1 MTLMSSTPLLP
12 SNAELDAI
20 TNLLL
25 ERETPMTTAEL
36 ARWLIETRLESERQA
51 LQTRYQNIK
60 VYDPSQTYKIGDR
73 LTFSKMDY
81 ALATVVGLRPGHNA
95 EYGPFEVIS
104 VEFDEVLYN
113 GTRGMREF
121 AACLTQPHALSNA
134 PAPHAPQLSQFSAD
148 DVLKAHPGFLKE
160 LEAALS
166 NSKDLRRVAGYWF
179 PQELVMPVDIG
190 MLHLAEAVLDVSGDQ
205 PMTTEAIVEQIGGLG
220 SAPMSLQVF
229 SMNVAMSQDKR
240 FDEVGPLGQ
249 VLWYLHRQQPED
261 VRRPPV
267 WLQHRAID
275 FDPSLL
281 SPAMR
286 ELELE
291 LNDELSKLPPLED
304 DLEEASAYLIYPH
317 RRAGTL
323 PINRMIRTVVPTAR
337 TPRIYVEIVD
347 DVNHTRFPGWIVH
360 EHQYVYG
367 LLDYYT
373 QNRLSIGTRLYLR
386 KGEHA
391 GQLRLRYDAYKARRE
406 FIPVVQATRD
416 HLTLMQTQRAIGA
429 EYDMQLIVGI
439 DNLEA
444 TDELTRS
451 FQNKSLATILKAIIT
466 EAGKF
471 SPRGAVHAKTI
482 YSLANVFRRVPPGL
496 VFATLAA
503 NPDFQSIGD
512 VLWKLSE

>member
-1 MTLMSSTPLLP
+1 MPLMPSTPLLP
-12 SNAELDAI
+12 TSAELDAI

-60 VYDPSQTYKIGDR
+60 VYDPSQAYGIGDR

-81 ALATVVGLRPGHNA
+81 ALATVVDVRPGNNPD
-95 EYGPFEVIS
+95 YGAFEVIS
-104 VEFDEVLYN
+104 VEFDEALYN
-113 GTRGMREF
+113 GTRGVRDF
-121 AACLTQPHALSNA
+121 AARLAQPHALNGA
-134 PAPHAPQLSQFSAD
+134 LAHAPQLSQFSAD

-166 NSKDLRRVAGYWF
+166 TNKDLRRVAGYWF
-179 PQELVMPVDIG
+179 PQALVMPVDIG
-190 MLHLAEAVLDVSGDQ
+190 MLHLAEAVLDVNGNQ
-205 PMTTEAIVEQIGGLG
+205 PMTTQDIVEQIGGLG
-220 SAPMSLQVF
+220 NAPMSLQVF
-229 SMNVAMSQDKR
+229 SMNVALSQDKR

-249 VLWYLHRQQPED
+249 VLWYLHRLQPED
-261 VRRPPV
+261 VRRPPI

-291 LNDELSKLPPLED
+291 LNDELSKLPPLEE

-323 PINRMIRTVVPTAR
+323 PVNRAIRCIVPTAR
-337 TPRIYVEIVD
+337 TPRIYVEIID
-347 DVNHTRFPGWIVH
+347 DVNHVRFPGWIVH
-360 EHQYVYG
+360 EHQYIYG

-386 KGEHA
+386 RGDHP
-391 GQLRLRYDAYKARRE
+391 GQLHLRYDAYKARRE

-451 FQNKSLATILKAIIT
+451 FQNKSLATILKAIIA

-471 SPRGAVHAKTI
+471 SPQGAVHAKTI

-503 NPDFQSIGD
+503 NPDFQAIGD
-512 VLWKLSE
+512 VLWKLNE

>member
-1 MTLMSSTPLLP
+1 MPLMPSTPPLP
-12 SNAELDAI
+12 TSAEIDAI

-36 ARWLIETRLESERQA
+36 AHWLIETRLESERQA

-60 VYDPSQTYKIGDR
+60 VYDPAEAYNIGDR

-81 ALATVVGLRPGHNA
+81 ALATVSALRPGNNPD
-95 EYGPFEVIS
+95 YGDFEVIS
-104 VEFDEVLYN
+104 VEFDEPLYN
-113 GTRGMREF
+113 GARGVRDF
-121 AACLTQPHALSNA
+121 AARLAQPHALNGA
-134 PAPHAPQLSQFSAD
+134 PAQAPQLSQFSAE
-148 DVLKAHPGFLKE
+148 DVLKAHPHFIKE
-160 LEAALS
+160 LEATLS
-166 NSKDLRRVAGYWF
+166 ASKDLRRVAGYWF
-179 PQELVMPVDIG
+179 PQELVIPVDIG
-190 MLHLAEAVLDVSGDQ
+190 MLHLAEAVLDVSGDK
-205 PMTTEAIVEQIGGLG
+205 PMTTQEIIEQIGGLG
-220 SAPMSLQVF
+220 NAPMSLQVF

-249 VLWYLHRQQPED
+249 VLWYLHRQQPEA

-286 ELELE
+286 ELEME
-291 LNDELSKLPPLED
+291 LNDELSKLPPIEE
-304 DLEEASAYLIYPH
+304 DLEEASLYLIYPH

-323 PINRMIRTVVPTAR
+323 PINRATRQIVPTAR
-337 TPRIYVEIVD
+337 TPRIFVEIVD
-347 DVNHTRFPGWIVH
+347 DVNHTRFPGWVVH

-386 KGEHA
+386 RGEHP
-391 GQLRLRYDAYKARRE
+391 GQLRLRYDAYKPRRE

-416 HLTLMQTQRAIGA
+416 QLTLTQTQRPIGA

-444 TDELTRS
+444 TDELTRV
-451 FQNKSLATILKAIIT
+451 FQNKNLATILKAIIA

-471 SPRGAVHAKTI
+471 SPQGTVHAKTI

-503 NPDFQSIGD
+503 NPDFHAIGD
-512 VLWKLSE
+512 VLWKLNE